1 MMNEIND
8 IQVIMG
14 KEAQEKSLHS
24 CRFRKVSYLNVGIII
39 LGQPHNGFG
48 GIVHTVVPLLCI
60 GLRWEHS
67 ASGYELPFQ
76 G

>member
-1 MMNEIND
+1 MMDEINY

-14 KEAQEKSLHS
+14 KEAQEKFLHS
-24 CRFRKVSYLNVGIII
+24 GRFRKVSYLNVGIFI
-39 LGQPHNGFG
+39 LGQPHGGFG
-48 GIVHTVVPLLCI
+48 GIVLTVVPLLCI

-67 ASGYELPFQ
+67 VSGYELPFQ